1 MIMNLAVKLYETMP
15 IDDENILNG
24 ISPKIP
30 AVVVFGEAPD
40 ETYQV
45 MTQEEFNQ
53 YINSIQAEL
62 DEWKQIQKTIPI
74 ITDLRMNNGGI

>member
-1 MIMNLAVKLYETMP
+1 MLAVKLYETMP
-15 IDDENILNG
+15 LDDENVLKG

-45 MTQEEFNQ
+45 MTQEE
-53 YINSIQAEL
+53 YSAYLSSISKEL
-62 DEWKQIQKTIPI
+62 DEWKQIIH
-74 ITDLRMNNGGI
+74 DLIL

>member
-1 MIMNLAVKLYETMP
+1 MLAIKLYETMP
-15 IDDENILNG
+15 LDDENILKG

-45 MTQEEFNQ
+45 MTQEEYNT
-53 YINSIQAEL
+53 YLLSITKEL
-62 DEWKQIQKTIPI
+62 DEWKAKQ
-74 ITDLRMNNGGI
+74 DA

>member
-15 IDDENILNG
+15 LDDQNILNG
-24 ISPKIP
+24 ISLKIP

-45 MTQEEFNQ
+45 MTQEEFNTYNASLKTEYQ
-53 YINSIQAEL
+53 
-62 DEWKQIQKTIPI
+62 EWKAIQNELATGQNS
-74 ITDLRMNNGGI
+74 TL